1 MINQQIKTV
10 FGMLFMTFIFAH
22 CCKEKIV
29 TPDIPDD
36 DYRLWSKGSCNR
48 YFKNLDSA
56 KSVKPIW
63 VADYVR
69 PTFISGDTLCRI
81 HIFTH
86 YLSGEPYEDLLFTNI
101 PIKEK
106 RFEIKDAYALNPELL
121 TSSDYVRYK
130 DISGVEVPYEVM
142 EIDIKNKANH
152 ITFTKIDK
160 SNNRIEGTFD
170 VAYYSVMKKD
180 TLYFRNGTFVMPY
193 PIKI

>member
-1 MINQQIKTV
+1 MINQQVKILL
-10 FGMLFMTFIFAH
+10 GMLFIIFIFAH

-56 KSVKPIW
+56 KLVKPIW

-69 PTFISGDTLCRI
+69 PTFISGDSLCRI

-86 YLSGEPYEDLLFTNI
+86 YLSGVTYEDLLFTNI

-106 RFEIKDAYALNPELL
+106 RFEIKDAYALNPKLS
-121 TSSDYVRYK
+121 TSSDYVRFE
-130 DISGVEVPYEVM
+130 D
-142 EIDIKNKANH
+142 KAGFEA
-152 ITFTKIDK
+152 I
-160 SNNRIEGTFD
+160 IEGMQIS
-170 VAYYSVMKKD
+170 AK
-180 TLYFRNGTFVMPY
+180 N
-193 PIKI
+193 